1 MSLFSEQKKNM
12 MALDDIVVLLLE
24 HLQMTRS
31 KSTCRNLGRFRG
43 GIGTGVGVG
52 FIFFYYKQHIHI
64 YCF

>member
-1 MSLFSEQKKNM
+1 M

-64 YCF
+64 YYF